1 MRYKIALDLGTSG
14 ERAQALDERGNVI
27 STAIT
32 LRHPLPGAN
41 IMDQL
46 HFTIENGFDVSP
58 ALINQT
64 VNKLLSSLQI
74 DLNKVDTIAAC
85 GNPIQ
90 ISLFEGIEI
99 RDLAYAGDNMLKKL
113 KINVPNRNA
122 KVIEAEELN
131 LNVNSKAEVIIPP
144 TVRHE
149 IGADALAMLMRSGI
163 LDEEGISLVTDYGTN
178 AEMSLV
184 FEGEV
189 YTGSAASG
197 PAIEGQHIKCG
208 MLASPGAICDVDT
221 DWRNYVLNGKLEKKA
236 GQIVNPKTGEIIDDS
251 DIISKGIT
259 GTGVIAAIA
268 VGIEKGL
275 INPPQ
280 ILTPDKKLRLQG
292 GAYFKEKDLIEA
304 LTATAAIAAGH
315 RTLFEEAGVNI
326 NELKS
331 VYMAGATG
339 TYVDPLK
346 AQKVNLIPPVMD
358 KVVQV
363 GNTSLSMAIELVKD
377 INVLDEMQQF
387 ADSLRSKHIMFAK
400 SETFKFS
407 FVSELGLWTEGMPRD
422 AYNKYLI
429 QYGLQPVPEIK
440 KPKKIVR
447 KAKSDIPD
455 LGNKGLTTVA
465 NIGVKLIGIFEG
477 CTSCLKCVKECPE
490 NALTEVED
498 KERKRLVILS
508 ELCNGTACKRCEKVC
523 PNKVFKFND
532 LTLEALC

>member
-1 MRYKIALDLGTSG
+1 MGYKIALDLGTSG
-14 ERAQALDERGNVI
+14 ERAQALDERGKVI

-46 HFTIENGFDVSP
+46 HFTIENGLDVSP

-64 VNKLLSSLQI
+64 INKLLSSLQI

-99 RDLAYAGDNMLKKL
+99 RDLAYAGDNMIKKL

-122 KVIEAEELN
+122 KVVEAEELN

-163 LDEEGISLVTDYGTN
+163 LDEDGISLVTDYGTN
-178 AEMSLV
+178 AEMSLI

-221 DWRNYVLNGKLEKKA
+221 DWRNYVLNGELEKKA
-236 GQIVNPKTGEIIDDS
+236 GQIVNPKTGEIIEDS
-251 DIISKGIT
+251 VIKSKGIT

-280 ILTPDKKLRLQG
+280 ILTPDKKLKLQG

-315 RTLFEEAGVNI
+315 RTLFEEAGVAI

-339 TYVDPLK
+339 TYVDPIK

-422 AYNKYLI
+422 TYNKYLI
-429 QYGLQPVPEIK
+429 QYGLQPVPEMK
-440 KPKKIVR
+440 KPKKIIR

-455 LGNKGLTTVA
+455 LGYKGLTTVE
-465 NIGVKLIGIFEG
+465 NIGVKLIGIFKG

-490 NALTEVED
+490 QALTEVED
-498 KERKRLVILS
+498 KEGKRFVILS
-508 ELCNGTACKRCEKVC
+508 ELCNGTACKRCEKIC
-523 PNKVFKFND
+523 PTKVFRFNK

>member
-1 MRYKIALDLGTSG
+1 MGYKIALDLGTSG
-14 ERAQALDERGNVI
+14 ERAQALDERGKVI

-46 HFTIENGFDVSP
+46 HFTIENGLDVSP

-64 VNKLLSSLQI
+64 INKLLSSLQI

-99 RDLAYAGDNMLKKL
+99 RDLAYAGDNMIKKL

-122 KVIEAEELN
+122 KVVEAEELN

-163 LDEEGISLVTDYGTN
+163 LDEDGISLVTDYGTN
-178 AEMSLV
+178 AEMSLI

-221 DWRNYVLNGKLEKKA
+221 DWRNYVLNGELEKKA
-236 GQIVNPKTGEIIDDS
+236 GQIVNPKTGEIIEDS
-251 DIISKGIT
+251 VIKSKGIT

-280 ILTPDKKLRLQG
+280 ILTPDKKLKLQG

-315 RTLFEEAGVNI
+315 RTLFEEAGVAI

-339 TYVDPLK
+339 TYVDPIK

-363 GNTSLSMAIELVKD
+363 GNT
-377 INVLDEMQQF
+377 
-387 ADSLRSKHIMFAK
+387 
-400 SETFKFS
+400 
-407 FVSELGLWTEGMPRD
+407 
-422 AYNKYLI
+422 
-429 QYGLQPVPEIK
+429 
-440 KPKKIVR
+440 
-447 KAKSDIPD
+447 
-455 LGNKGLTTVA
+455 
-465 NIGVKLIGIFEG
+465 
-477 CTSCLKCVKECPE
+477 
-490 NALTEVED
+490 
-498 KERKRLVILS
+498 
-508 ELCNGTACKRCEKVC
+508 
-523 PNKVFKFND
+523 
-532 LTLEALC
+532 